1 MTNKNSQFSVEE
13 IHTYAKHMICPP
25 SLKNKD
31 RVSYSTLGL
40 NDFAAYPFSEVNQ
53 QSSVN
58 SDPNLLMNKII
69 TAIEKSLDLEKE
81 TILLLSDGKDSL
93 SLALALSKMGVKCK
107 TLTLLRKDD
116 YELRS
121 FVSEKAIELGH
132 TPYFVDVE
140 QIFASF
146 NKKTFLNACSAMQ
159 NPVLDQ
165 GFIFFVFGIQ
175 HFLSENNIS
184 ASACQ
189 FIDGLG
195 NDEHLGYLPSK
206 SQLSAFKLSKFN
218 FWKLIPKSLGWC
230 KWYLRSPAEAQGD
243 LSALSCFYTFDKALD
258 INNYF
263 SGIPRS
269 TEREFIDFRSFSRGK
284 FHDHQCMIGKTKAA
298 INSLGSNIFYP
309 WTDEE
314 LSQFCFNLPSTEKYS
329 FPELKNK
336 ICLRKLLSKELSW
349 DQDKRGIDLFFD
361 IKMDDLLIHI
371 GDFVDKEVYEV
382 ILNRGFVANS
392 VRNRAMLELLNLC
405 GYLHVNGFD
414 KRDIHELLR
423 G

>member
-1 MTNKNSQFSVEE
+1 MKNKNNKLSVEE

-25 SLKNKD
+25 NLKNRDKKI
-31 RVSYSTLGL
+31 YSEFGL
-40 NDFAAYPFSEVNQ
+40 NDFAVYPFSEINQ
-53 QSSVN
+53 KSTIN
-58 SDPNLLMNKII
+58 SDPELLMDKMI
-69 TAIEKSLDLEKE
+69 TAIKKSIDIEKE

-93 SLALALSKMGVKCK
+93 SIALALSKMGIKCK

-146 NKKTFLNACSAMQ
+146 NKKTFLEACSSMN

-175 HFLSENNIS
+175 HFLLQNKIS

-206 SQLSAFKLSKFN
+206 SQFSAFKLSKLN
-218 FWKLIPKSLGWC
+218 FWKAIPNSLIWLR
-230 KWYLRSPAEAQGD
+230 WYFRSPAEAQGD
-243 LSALSCFYTFDKALD
+243 LSALSCFYPFDKALD
-258 INNYF
+258 INAYF
-263 SGIPRS
+263 SSIPRS
-269 TEREFIDFRSFSRGK
+269 TDEEFVDFRSFSRGK

-298 INSLGSNIFYP
+298 IDSLDSNIFYP
-309 WTDEE
+309 WIDED
-314 LSQFCFNLPSTEKYS
+314 LSNFCFNLPSSEKYNFS
-329 FPELKNK
+329 ELKNK
-336 ICLRKLLSKELSW
+336 ICLRKMLSDELSW
-349 DQDKRGIDLFFD
+349 NQDKRGIDLFFD
-361 IKMDDLLIHI
+361 INMDDLILHI
-371 GDFVDKEVYEV
+371 EEFVDRDVYEV
-382 ILNRGFVANS
+382 ILNKGFVANS
-392 VRNRAMLELLNLC
+392 VRNRAMLELLNLS

-414 KRDIHELLR
+414 KRNIRELLL